1 MIGIAAALRRLERER
16 AAEKLLNLAFAKKLR
31 RAVEAMETARW
42 ESARGGTGVRE
53 MSDSH
58 VFFALAKGLRGEYSD
73 GRSMHA
79 LEAEAIR
86 RLLERFRL

>member
-16 AAEKLLNLAFAKKLR
+16 EVAKLLDLDFAKKLR
-31 RAVEAMETARW
+31 RAVEATQTARW
-42 ESARGGTGVRE
+42 ESARGGLSMRT
-53 MSDSH
+53 MSNSH

-86 RLLERFRL
+86 RLLERFRP